1 MFDSNPWPT
10 VIVLQFNVYM
20 HQVGMYIMYCDISIV
35 VDINE
40 QSTGHIKS
48 LFLLGGTYSLSNM
61 NKRNK
66 TIYKVGD
73 IRKPSHWQRER
84 LLRFGC
90 CCNIIILR
98 YIMGMCPKRT
108 TQRHGTTAHNDG
120 DEDDEDGR
128 GRLMMA
134 AQKSISG
141 AWSEYKN
148 HLIKYSV

>member
-40 QSTGHIKS
+40 QSTGYIIS
-48 LFLLGGTYSLSNM
+48 LLLLGGTYSLSNM

-73 IRKPSHWQRER
+73 IRKPSHLTTTTTTIR
-84 LLRFGC
+84 LL
-90 CCNIIILR
+90 LQYY
-98 YIMGMCPKRT
+98 YITLYYGMCPKRT
-108 TQRHGTTAHNDG
+108 TQRHGTTAHND